1 MNSTFRLPISL
12 CELHREPQLWTFT
25 MQTSE
30 GTSDEFQRTSFS
42 GKANDNLLFRRRQW
56 EKIVE
61 EQYRLFVIQHTAKK
75 SGNQQVMQLRI
86 LKGKMNKERLT
97 CTAMSTTDDITGTM
111 AHYLHMEERQAKN
124 GQIWRHQKF
133 CEDPKTKK
141 KKDAHR
147 NGNTDTS
154 NRKEKI
160 WDKPKRPTGKMR
172 HNYSG
177 TETKIMFHM
186 LQVREENVGLLLNV
200 GRKLVTDGTEKTEV
214 YDAFF
219 ASVFIKRLQ
228 ADAWE

>member
-141 KKDAHR
+141 KRTH
-147 NGNTDTS
+147 
-154 NRKEKI
+154 
-160 WDKPKRPTGKMR
+160 
-172 HNYSG
+172 
-177 TETKIMFHM
+177 TEMET
-186 LQVREENVGLLLNV
+186 LTLL
-200 GRKLVTDGTEKTEV
+200 TEKKKYGTNPK
-214 YDAFF
+214 DP
-219 ASVFIKRLQ
+219 Q
-228 ADAWE
+228 AK